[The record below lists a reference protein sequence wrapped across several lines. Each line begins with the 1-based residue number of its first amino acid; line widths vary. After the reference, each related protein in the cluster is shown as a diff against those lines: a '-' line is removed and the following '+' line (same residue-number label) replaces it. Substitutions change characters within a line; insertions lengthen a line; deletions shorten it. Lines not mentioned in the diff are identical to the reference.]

1 VVDYSSL
8 RANHAWYC
16 RYETGRNWP
25 RRGDESMEM
34 DSLRELY
41 VEELKDLWSAESQIT
56 KALPKMMK
64 AATSPKLKKAFNA
77 HLKQTERQIKR
88 LERIFKEL
96 DESPRGKKC
105 IGMEGLI
112 KEGQELIKEKPEPDV
127 LDAGLIAAAQHVEHY
142 EIAGYGCVRTWARQM
157 GEGRHAELLQET
169 LDEEE
174 QTDRL
179 LTDLAESEIN
189 IDAEEGDYDGRPAT
203 RSRAKQGSK
212 RAALKNGASS
222 RAEQNESVE
231 EPVGVS
237 GSRTDVMM

>member
-1 VVDYSSL
+1 
-8 RANHAWYC
+8 
-16 RYETGRNWP
+16 
-25 RRGDESMEM
+25 MEM
-34 DSLRELY
+34 ESLRELY
-41 VEELKDLWSAESQIT
+41 VEELKDLWSAETQIT

-64 AATSPKLKKAFNA
+64 AATNPKLKRAFNT

-157 GEGRHAELLQET
+157 GEERHAELLQET

-174 QTDRL
+174 QTDKL

-189 IDAEEGDYDGRPAT
+189 IEAENDEDERPAT

-212 RAALKNGASS
+212 RAASKNGASS
-222 RAEQNESVE
+222 NENEDEDESE
-231 EPVGVS
+231 EEAVGVS
-237 GSRTDVMM
+237 GSRFDGM

>member
-1 VVDYSSL
+1 MESL
-8 RANHAWYC
+8 K
-16 RYETGRNWP
+16 
-25 RRGDESMEM
+25 
-34 DSLRELY
+34 ELY
-41 VEELKDLWSAESQIT
+41 VEELKDLWSAETQIT

-64 AATSPKLKKAFNA
+64 AATNTKLKRAFNT

-105 IGMEGLI
+105 VGMEGLI

-157 GEGRHAELLQET
+157 GEERHAELLQET

-189 IDAEEGDYDGRPAT
+189 IDAEESDDEERPAT

-212 RAALKNGASS
+212 RAASKNGAASD
-222 RAEQNESVE
+222 E
-231 EPVGVS
+231 EEDETEEEAVGVS
-237 GSRTDVMM
+237 GSRSNVM

>member
-1 VVDYSSL
+1 
-8 RANHAWYC
+8 
-16 RYETGRNWP
+16 
-25 RRGDESMEM
+25 MEM
-34 DSLRELY
+34 DSLKELY
-41 VEELKDLWSAESQIT
+41 VDELRDLWSAETQIT

-64 AATSPKLKKAFNA
+64 AATNPKLKKAFNT

-105 IGMEGLI
+105 VGMEGLI
-112 KEGQELIKEKPEPDV
+112 KEGQELIKEKPEAEV

-142 EIAGYGCVRTWARQM
+142 EMAGYGCVRTWARQL
-157 GEGRHAELLQET
+157 GEDRQAELLQET

-189 IDAEEGDYDGRPAT
+189 VEAEEGDDEDQ
-203 RSRAKQGSK
+203 RSMRTRAKQSSRRSGA
-212 RAALKNGASS
+212 RNGATSNGYG
-222 RAEQNESVE
+222 NEETE
-231 EPVGVS
+231 EEGETVGMNGGRS
-237 GSRTDVMM
+237 GMM

>member
-1 VVDYSSL
+1 
-8 RANHAWYC
+8 
-16 RYETGRNWP
+16 
-25 RRGDESMEM
+25 MEM

-41 VEELKDLWSAESQIT
+41 VEELKDLWSAETQIT

-64 AATSPKLKKAFNA
+64 AATNPKLKRAFNT

-105 IGMEGLI
+105 VGMEGLI

-142 EIAGYGCVRTWARQM
+142 EMAGYGCVRTWARQM
-157 GEGRHAELLQET
+157 GEERHAELLQET

-179 LTDLAESEIN
+179 LTELAESEIN
-189 IDAEEGDYDGRPAT
+189 IEAEETDDEERPAT

-212 RAALKNGASS
+212 RGASRNGGS
-222 RAEQNESVE
+222 SDEEEDESDE
-231 EPVGVS
+231 EAVGVS
-237 GSRTDVMM
+237 GSGGRSGEM

>member
-1 VVDYSSL
+1 
-8 RANHAWYC
+8 
-16 RYETGRNWP
+16 
-25 RRGDESMEM
+25 MEM
-34 DSLRELY
+34 DSLKELY
-41 VEELKDLWSAESQIT
+41 VDELKDLWSAETQIT

-64 AATSPKLKKAFNA
+64 AATNPKLKKAFNT

-105 IGMEGLI
+105 VGMEGLI
-112 KEGQELIKEKPEPDV
+112 KEGQELIKEKPEAEV

-142 EIAGYGCVRTWARQM
+142 EMAGYGCVRTWARQL
-157 GEGRHAELLQET
+157 GEDRQAELLQET

-189 IDAEEGDYDGRPAT
+189 IEAEEGDEEGQ
-203 RSRAKQGSK
+203 RSMRTRAKQGS
-212 RAALKNGASS
+212 RRSGARNGATSNGFAGNGQTEEEGETVGMNGG
-222 RAEQNESVE
+222 RA
-231 EPVGVS
+231 G
-237 GSRTDVMM
+237 MM

>member
-1 VVDYSSL
+1 
-8 RANHAWYC
+8 
-16 RYETGRNWP
+16 
-25 RRGDESMEM
+25 MEL
-34 DSLRELY
+34 DSLKELY
-41 VEELKDLWSAESQIT
+41 VDELKDLWSAETQIT

-64 AATSPKLKKAFNA
+64 AATNPKLKKAFNA

-142 EIAGYGCVRTWARQM
+142 EMAGYGCVRTWARQM
-157 GEGRHAELLQET
+157 GEERHAELLQET

-174 QTDRL
+174 QTDKL

-189 IDAEEGDYDGRPAT
+189 IDAEESDEVQPAT
-203 RSRAKQGSK
+203 RARTKQGSR
-212 RAALKNGASS
+212 RAASKNGVSS
-222 RAEQNESVE
+222 DEDEDESDE
-231 EPVGVS
+231 EAVGVS
-237 GSRTDVMM
+237 GSRSDQM

>member
-1 VVDYSSL
+1 
-8 RANHAWYC
+8 
-16 RYETGRNWP
+16 
-25 RRGDESMEM
+25 MEM
-34 DSLRELY
+34 ESLKELY
-41 VEELKDLWSAESQIT
+41 VEELKDLWSAETQLT

-64 AATSPKLKKAFNA
+64 AASNPKLKKAFNT
-77 HLKQTERQIKR
+77 HLKQTERHVKR

-105 IGMEGLI
+105 VGMEGLI
-112 KEGQELIKEKPEPDV
+112 KEGQELIKEKPEADV

-157 GEGRHAELLQET
+157 GEDRQAELLQET

-179 LTDLAESEIN
+179 LTELAESEIN
-189 IDAEEGDYDGRPAT
+189 VEAEEEGTQGRPAT

-212 RAALKNGASS
+212 RGTSRNGGSSDENMETDEDETDQEAVGASS
-222 RAEQNESVE
+222 SR
-231 EPVGVS
+231 S
-237 GSRTDVMM
+237 GMM

>member
-1 VVDYSSL
+1 
-8 RANHAWYC
+8 
-16 RYETGRNWP
+16 
-25 RRGDESMEM
+25 MEL
-34 DSLRELY
+34 DSLKELY
-41 VEELKDLWSAESQIT
+41 VEELKDLWSAETQIT

-64 AATSPKLKKAFNA
+64 AATNPKLKKAFNT

-142 EIAGYGCVRTWARQM
+142 EMAGYGCVRTWARQM
-157 GEGRHAELLQET
+157 GEERHAELLQET

-174 QTDRL
+174 QTDKL

-189 IDAEEGDYDGRPAT
+189 IDAEESDEEQPAT
-203 RSRAKQGSK
+203 RARTKQGSR
-212 RAALKNGASS
+212 RAASKNGVSS
-222 RAEQNESVE
+222 DEDEDESE
-231 EPVGVS
+231 EEAVGVS
-237 GSRTDVMM
+237 GSRSDQM

>member
-1 VVDYSSL
+1 
-8 RANHAWYC
+8 
-16 RYETGRNWP
+16 
-25 RRGDESMEM
+25 MEM

-41 VEELKDLWSAESQIT
+41 VEELKDLWSAETQIT

-64 AATSPKLKKAFNA
+64 AATNPKLKRAFNT

-142 EIAGYGCVRTWARQM
+142 EMAGYGCVRTWARQM
-157 GEGRHAELLQET
+157 GEERHAELLQET

-179 LTDLAESEIN
+179 LTELAESEIN
-189 IDAEEGDYDGRPAT
+189 IDAEETDDEERPAT

-212 RAALKNGASS
+212 RGASRNGS
-222 RAEQNESVE
+222 SSDEDEDESDE
-231 EPVGVS
+231 EAVGVS
-237 GSRTDVMM
+237 GSGGRSGEM